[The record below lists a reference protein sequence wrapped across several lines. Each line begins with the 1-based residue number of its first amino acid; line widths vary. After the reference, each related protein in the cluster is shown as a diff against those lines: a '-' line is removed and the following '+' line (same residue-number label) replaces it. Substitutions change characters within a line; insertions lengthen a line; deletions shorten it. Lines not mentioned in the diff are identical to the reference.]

1 VDYRVS
7 LQPESQSE
15 PVVVVLIEQ
24 PSGALTATVDGRRVE
39 VDAVRVGSQFSVR
52 VDGQVVDLTASGK
65 LPELALAAAG
75 LRTRARVE
83 SDRTRPSPPAVHR
96 SAQGKT
102 LRSPMPGRVVRV
114 SVQAG
119 DDVRAGQALVVVEAM
134 KMENEVFAAW
144 PGTVLEVHVS
154 AGAAVEANAK
164 LITLSGSGA
173 ATAAPAGNPM
183 KIPSR

>member
-15 PVVVVLIEQ
+15 PIAVVLVEH
-24 PSGALTATVDGRRVE
+24 PSGALTATVDGRPVE

-52 VDGQVVDLTASGK
+52 VDGQVVDLTVGGK
-65 LPELALAAAG
+65 LPELALVAAG
-75 LRTRARVE
+75 LRSRARVE
-83 SDRTRPSPPAVHR
+83 SERTRASPPAVHR
-96 SAQGKT
+96 PAQPKT

-114 SVQAG
+114 SVQVG
-119 DDVRAGQALVVVEAM
+119 DSVGAGQALVVVEAM

-164 LITLSGSGA
+164 LVTLSSSVA
-173 ATAAPAGNPM
+173 ASATPASTPM
-183 KIPSR
+183 RTPSR

>member
-15 PVVVVLIEQ
+15 PVAVVLIEH
-24 PSGALTATVDGRRVE
+24 PSGALTATVEGRLVE

-52 VDGQVVDLTASGK
+52 VDGQVVDLSAGGK
-65 LPELALAAAG
+65 LPELALTAAG

-83 SDRTRPSPPAVHR
+83 SDRPRPSPPAAHR
-96 SAQGKT
+96 PAQAKI

-119 DDVRAGQALVVVEAM
+119 DRVEAGQALVVVEAM

-144 PGTVLEVHVS
+144 PGTVLEVHVG
-154 AGAAVEANAK
+154 AGATVEANAK
-164 LITLSGSGA
+164 LITLSSSVA
-173 ATAAPAGNPM
+173 ASATPAGSSTRT
-183 KIPSR
+183 PSR

>member
-15 PVVVVLIEQ
+15 PIAVVLVEH
-24 PSGALTATVDGRRVE
+24 PSGALTATVDGRSAE

-52 VDGQVVDLTASGK
+52 VDGQVVDLTAGGK
-65 LPELALAAAG
+65 LPELALAAVG

-83 SDRTRPSPPAVHR
+83 SDRTRATPPAVQR
-96 SAQGKT
+96 SAQAKT

-114 SVQAG
+114 CVQAG
-119 DDVRAGQALVVVEAM
+119 DSVGAGQALVVVEAM
-134 KMENEVFAAW
+134 KMENEVLAAW

-173 ATAAPAGNPM
+173 ASATPAVTP
-183 KIPSR
+183 